1 MAFAWLENMRQPP
14 GSGPAPS
21 RRSRRILI
29 ALLILVLILL
39 PLYLWPL
46 RAGVGGLPDASAL
59 PGRPRDPRDA
69 AALAAIPADV
79 WDDLMGRTP
88 PRPTAP
94 RNLTMISALDE
105 IAAAGPFDFGEP
117 EYSRPGFA
125 WSSSLGRLTGDELDG
140 GTDSSGG
147 QSSFGDPSPAPA
159 QSIAALGGTGGQGSG
174 SGWGGYP
181 GLANLGPWGGAGN
194 GFGAPSSSGPSS
206 DGPGAIWDPSDSPT
220 PTPEPTTIVLIGS
233 NLMLLVAAAWKRRR
247 REKETAPGE

>member
-1 MAFAWLENMRQPP
+1 MPFAGLERMRQPP
-14 GSGPAPS
+14 GSGPAPP
-21 RRSRRILI
+21 RRWRRILI
-29 ALLILVLILL
+29 ALLILLLILL

-59 PGRPRDPRDA
+59 PGRPRDPRDTT
-69 AALAAIPADV
+69 ALAAIPADV

-94 RNLTMISALDE
+94 RNLTMIAKLDE

-117 EYSRPGFA
+117 EYSHPGLA
-125 WSSSLGRLTGDELDG
+125 GSPSLGRLTSDELGG

-147 QSSFGDPSPAPA
+147 ESGFGESSPAPA

-181 GLANLGPWGGAGN
+181 GLANLGPWGGGG
-194 GFGAPSSSGPSS
+194 GFGGRGSSGPSS
-206 DGPGAIWDPSDSPT
+206 DGPGPIWDPSDSPT

-233 NLMLLVAAAWKRRR
+233 NLMFFGAAAWKRRR
-247 REKETAPGE
+247 REKGSAPAE